1 MLILFSA
8 LGGNMKGLLLLI
20 LLSTLISYPTF
31 SPQKSLIE
39 AEMQAEMPIVYVD
52 PEEII
57 ANLSDYF
64 TIYVKVFNLTNAF
77 YRTSDFWRPGEPLP
91 PYNPNGRLNYSL
103 GNLFG
108 FDLELSWD
116 PTLLGYINHTV
127 HIPMEDYPD
136 GVLHEPIFSIFDD
149 VDTEVGT
156 YRLSKASMYPAEEF
170 NCPNKSALIFEMTFQ
185 IKKQGACTLSLNSVQ
200 LAIPADPKFKYAIYE
215 IPHVTRNGEFQTE
228 ISATRIQRLRAGAI
242 VNGEFNDPIILG
254 EDIHIEATVVNEGE
268 IINHYNLSLI
278 FDGNTLTAWTGRTL
292 LPEESEILSWSIP
305 AIDTERGL
313 HTVTAKATILHGIEL
328 LQDELSISCQVIDTP
343 KLAIDGPNFTRQ
355 GEYITFSASNSSH
368 NDPDGEIWNY
378 TWSLFRFGETV
389 RREGA
394 TGENVTF
401 QIDCLW
407 SGGLYEI
414 VLEVRDNFGVEYNE
428 ERPAT
433 TPYQLKVNLTVA
445 ESKQIYVNTDGS
457 VDPPYAPLISS
468 DNITYTFTSDI
479 LHPIYNSI
487 SIEKSNI
494 IINGNGHTLQGC
506 KYTTNF
512 RCGFGFSIHSDNVT
526 ITNTTIMNFNIGV
539 LISSPNEIS
548 NCVFSANTIINNSYG
563 ILIPSADGVP
573 STYYTRNNMIKENV
587 ITNNDYG
594 LRLANSH
601 NNTISGN
608 ILTDNIQIALALG
621 NCTNNYVSENNI
633 TQNEGTGLYI
643 YKGNNNT
650 LSSNCMSENKYNFGI
665 DGDTLNDFLHTI
677 ATSNT
682 INGKPIY
689 YFINQTN
696 LIINPATHPEIGYL
710 ALINCTNITI
720 EDLTLTGNVQG
731 LLLAYTNH
739 SIISGNSAFDNYRAG
754 IWIHYSSN
762 NTIANN
768 LLMHNIYGL
777 ELSDSSNNRIYHNTF
792 MRVYACIPVELSG
805 YSSENQW
812 DNGYPSGGNFWY
824 YYRGTDLFCGVYQNE
839 TGIDGI
845 GDTPYRVSE
854 ANYDHYPLIK
864 PIFWWNFADINWDL
878 KVDISDIILTCEA
891 YGSTPQESNWNP
903 LVDVAPLWNR
913 IDIFDLVTIASHYGE
928 EYTP

>member
-1 MLILFSA
+1 
-8 LGGNMKGLLLLI
+8 MKGLLLLI

-39 AEMQAEMPIVYVD
+39 AEMQAEMPLVYVD
-52 PEEII
+52 PEKIT
-57 ANLSDYF
+57 ANPGDSF
-64 TIYVKVFNLTNAF
+64 TVNVKFFNLTNNF
-77 YRTSDFWRPGEPLP
+77 YLADDLWYPGEPLSP
-91 PYNPNGRLNYSL
+91 HSGRFNYSL
-103 GNLFG
+103 GNLYSFDIG
-108 FDLELSWD
+108 FSWD
-116 PTLLGYINHTV
+116 PSILEYVTHTV
-127 HIPMEDYPD
+127 HVPVEEHPD
-136 GVLHEPIFSIFDD
+136 GALHEPIFFLLND
-149 VDTEVGT
+149 VDAEAGT
-156 YRLSKASMYPAEEF
+156 YRLVVSSMGPVEAF
-170 NCPNKSALIFEMTFQ
+170 NCPSRNASVFAMTF
-185 IKKQGACTLSLNSVQ
+185 IVKKVGTCTLGLDSVE
-200 LAIPADPKFKYAIYE
+200 LAIPTPFEKFEDALAP
-215 IPHVTRNGEFQTE
+215 IPHWVRSGEFRTE
-228 ISATRIQRLRAGAI
+228 GLTTRIQSLRAGAI
-242 VNGEFNDPIILG
+242 VNETFNDPIIQG
-254 EDIHIEATVVNEGE
+254 EDTQIEVTVTNEGE
-268 IINHYNLSLI
+268 LTDQYNLTL
-278 FDGNTLTAWTGRTL
+278 FLDGTPLTAWADRSL
-292 LPEESEILSWSIP
+292 LPEENEILSWSLS
-305 AIDTERGL
+305 ALDMERGL
-313 HTVTAKATILHGIEL
+313 HTLTAKASILHGGEL
-328 LQDELSISCQVIDTP
+328 LSDELSQLFRVIDTP
-343 KLAIDGPNFTRQ
+343 TLVISGPSFAWQ
-355 GEYITFSASNSSH
+355 GEHVTFSASGSSH
-368 NDPDGEIWNY
+368 NDPEGEVWNY
-378 TWSLFRFGETV
+378 TWSLFRSGETAP
-389 RREGA
+389 REEA

-401 QIDCLW
+401 QIDCKW

-445 ESKQIYVNTDGS
+445 ESKQIYINTDGS

-506 KYTTNF
+506 KYTTDL
-512 RCGFGFSIHSDNVT
+512 RVGVGFTIHSDNVT
-526 ITNTTIMNFNIGV
+526 ITNTTIMNLNIGV

-548 NCVFSANTIINNSYG
+548 NCVFSANTITNNSYG
-563 ILIPSADGVP
+563 ILIPSAGGVP
-573 STYYTRNNMIKENV
+573 STYSTRNNMFKENV

-601 NNTISGN
+601 NNTILAN
-608 ILTDNIQIALALG
+608 IVANNTEIALALG

-643 YKGNNNT
+643 YEGNNNT
-650 LSSNCMSENKYNFGI
+650 FSGNCMSENKYNFGI
-665 DGDTLNDFLHTI
+665 EGDTLNDFLHTI

-689 YFINQTN
+689 YFINQTD

-731 LLLAYTNH
+731 LLLAYTHN

-762 NTIANN
+762 NTIVNN
-768 LLMHNIYGL
+768 LLMHNLYGL

-792 MRVYACIPVELSG
+792 MRIFSVELSG

-824 YYRGTDLFCGVYQNE
+824 YYMGTDLFCGVYQNE

-864 PIFWWNFADINWDL
+864 PIFWWNIADINWDL
-878 KVDISDIILTCEA
+878 KVDISDIILACEA

-903 LVDVAPLWNR
+903 QVDVAPLWNR
-913 IDIFDLVTIASHYGE
+913 IDIFDLVTVASHYGE
-928 EYTP
+928 EYTL

>member
-1 MLILFSA
+1 
-8 LGGNMKGLLLLI
+8 
-20 LLSTLISYPTF
+20 
-31 SPQKSLIE
+31 
-39 AEMQAEMPIVYVD
+39 
-52 PEEII
+52 
-57 ANLSDYF
+57 
-64 TIYVKVFNLTNAF
+64 
-77 YRTSDFWRPGEPLP
+77 
-91 PYNPNGRLNYSL
+91 
-103 GNLFG
+103 
-108 FDLELSWD
+108 
-116 PTLLGYINHTV
+116 
-127 HIPMEDYPD
+127 
-136 GVLHEPIFSIFDD
+136 
-149 VDTEVGT
+149 
-156 YRLSKASMYPAEEF
+156 
-170 NCPNKSALIFEMTFQ
+170 
-185 IKKQGACTLSLNSVQ
+185 
-200 LAIPADPKFKYAIYE
+200 
-215 IPHVTRNGEFQTE
+215 VT
-228 ISATRIQRLRAGAI
+228 
-242 VNGEFNDPIILG
+242 
-254 EDIHIEATVVNEGE
+254 NEGE
-268 IINHYNLSLI
+268 LTDQYNLTL
-278 FDGNTLTAWTGRTL
+278 FLDGTPLTAWADRSL
-292 LPEESEILSWSIP
+292 LPEENEILSWSLS
-305 AIDTERGL
+305 ALDMERGL
-313 HTVTAKATILHGIEL
+313 HTLTAKASILHGGEL
-328 LQDELSISCQVIDTP
+328 LSDELSQLFRVIDTP
-343 KLAIDGPNFTRQ
+343 TLVISGPSFAWQ
-355 GEYITFSASNSSH
+355 GEHVTFSASGSSH
-368 NDPDGEIWNY
+368 NDPEGEVWNY
-378 TWSLFRFGETV
+378 TWSLFRSGETAP
-389 RREGA
+389 REEA

-401 QIDCLW
+401 QIDCKW

-445 ESKQIYVNTDGS
+445 ESKQIYINTDGS

-506 KYTTNF
+506 KYTTDL
-512 RCGFGFSIHSDNVT
+512 RVGVGFTIHSDNVT
-526 ITNTTIMNFNIGV
+526 ITNTTIMNLNIGV

-548 NCVFSANTIINNSYG
+548 NCVFSANTITNNSYG
-563 ILIPSADGVP
+563 ILIPSAGGVP
-573 STYYTRNNMIKENV
+573 STYSTRNNMFKENV

-601 NNTISGN
+601 NNTILAN
-608 ILTDNIQIALALG
+608 IVANNTEIALALG

-643 YKGNNNT
+643 YEGNNNT
-650 LSSNCMSENKYNFGI
+650 FSGNCMSENKYNFGI
-665 DGDTLNDFLHTI
+665 EGDTLNDFLHTI

-689 YFINQTN
+689 YFINQTD

-731 LLLAYTNH
+731 LLLAYTHN

-762 NTIANN
+762 NTIVNN
-768 LLMHNIYGL
+768 LLMHNLYGL

-792 MRVYACIPVELSG
+792 MRIFSVELSG

-824 YYRGTDLFCGVYQNE
+824 YYMGTDLFCGVYQNE

-864 PIFWWNFADINWDL
+864 PIFWWNIADINWDL
-878 KVDISDIILTCEA
+878 KVDISDIILACEA

-903 LVDVAPLWNR
+903 QVDVAPLWNR
-913 IDIFDLVTIASHYGE
+913 IDIFDLVTVASHYGE
-928 EYTP
+928 EYTL